1 MNVLW
6 IILVAGALMVLEM
19 IYMRIFALRK
29 IQYERFFTKRELY
42 CGDEVEMVEV
52 IANRKLTPVPWL
64 RMESRMSPSLRFG
77 QQENLDIREDL
88 YHRSIFFLR
97 SFRRIRRRHRV
108 TCVRRGYF
116 NMDSVTMSAGDLL
129 GLWNQTRQISLNA
142 ELIVY
147 PQLLSDDDLP
157 IPSRKWQGD
166 VVVRRWI
173 LPDPYL
179 LNGIR
184 EYRHG
189 DTLRDVHWGATA
201 RTGVL
206 QVKTR
211 DFTASP
217 RLMLVINVQ
226 ISEEQW
232 GELNPAQR
240 DAVEEGF
247 SVAATL
253 ATWAMSNGVEAGM
266 CCNGMLVGESDREIY
281 LEPSHGEGH
290 LPMLL
295 ETMARV
301 VVRRRKSIHSYLD
314 EVLIEPAVSGMD
326 ILIISAYWSE
336 LLESRAAELRRGGN
350 AVVHVPIKG
359 VQTHE

>member
-6 IILVAGALMVLEM
+6 IMLVAGLLMGLES
-19 IYMRIFALRK
+19 IYMRVFGMRK
-29 IQYERFFTKRELY
+29 IQYERYFTKRELY

-64 RMESRMSPSLRFG
+64 RIESRMSASLRFG

-108 TCVRRGYF
+108 TCVRRGYY
-116 NMDSVTMSAGDLL
+116 NMDSATMSAGDML
-129 GLWNQTRQISLNA
+129 GLWSQSRHIGLNA

-147 PQLLSDDDLP
+147 PRLMNPDELP
-157 IPSRKWQGD
+157 IPSRRWQGD

-179 LNGIR
+179 INGIR
-184 EYRHG
+184 EYRPG

-201 RTGVL
+201 RTGEL

-211 DFTASP
+211 DYTASP
-217 RLMLVINVQ
+217 RLMLLVNVQ
-226 ISEEQW
+226 LTQDQW
-232 GELNPAQR
+232 GELNPVQR
-240 DAVEEGF
+240 DVVEQGL

-253 ATWAMSNGVEAGM
+253 ARWAMENGVEAGL
-266 CCNGMLVGESDREIY
+266 CCNGMLAGDERREI
-281 LEPSHGEGH
+281 LIEPSHGEGH

-295 ETMARV
+295 ETLARIV
-301 VVRRRKSIHSYLD
+301 IRRRKSLHSYID
-314 EVLIEPAVSGMD
+314 EALIERAVTGLD
-326 ILIISAYWSE
+326 ILIISAFWSE
-336 LLESRAAELRRGGN
+336 LLEMRAERLRRMGN
-350 AVVHVPIKG
+350 AVVHVPLEG
-359 VQTHE
+359 GPSDA